1 MAGAAA
7 PAAPTGAADTQARSW
22 VVPPANLEPEAHFTN
37 LKDGAVVDSPFVVK
51 FGLSMRGI
59 VPAGQTVGRAGH
71 HHLLVDQPLPLDF
84 TKALPFT
91 DHYMHFGKGQM
102 ETVLNLKPG
111 RHTLTLLLADK
122 GHIPYFVF
130 SKPFQVT
137 VARQDP
143 AASAAAIQG
152 PKRVE
157 LLSPADGAQV
167 RDAFNV
173 RFHASGFNV
182 SDASI
187 KAADTGHFRLTVDRG
202 TGRPAVIAFA
212 EGQTETW
219 LEPPPGD
226 YRLQLELVS
235 NQDGSMLAVSPP
247 VRVRAGSSRS
257 AASDRQHG
265 AVADVAAR

>member
-1 MAGAAA
+1 M
-7 PAAPTGAADTQARSW
+7 
-22 VVPPANLEPEAHFTN
+22 PPANLEPEAYFAN
-37 LKDGAVVDSPFVVK
+37 LKDGAVVNSPFVVK
-51 FGLSMRGI
+51 FGLAMRGI
-59 VPAGQTVGRAGH
+59 VPAGQTVGRSGH

-91 DHYMHFGKGQM
+91 DHYMHFGKGQV

-122 GHIPYFVF
+122 GHIPYFVY
-130 SKPFQVT
+130 SKPIHVT
-137 VARQDP
+137 VARQDSA
-143 AASAAAIQG
+143 AASAAIQG

-157 LLSPADGAQV
+157 LLAPADGAQV

-202 TGRPAVIAFA
+202 TVRPAVFTFA
-212 EGQTETW
+212 EGQTEAW
-219 LEPPPGD
+219 LQPPPGD
-226 YRLQLELVS
+226 YRLQLEMLS
-235 NQDGSMLAVSPP
+235 NQDGSVLAAAPP
-247 VRVRAGSSRS
+247 VRVRAVTSRA
-257 AASDRQHG
+257 AASDRQRG
-265 AVADVAAR
+265 TASDVAAQ